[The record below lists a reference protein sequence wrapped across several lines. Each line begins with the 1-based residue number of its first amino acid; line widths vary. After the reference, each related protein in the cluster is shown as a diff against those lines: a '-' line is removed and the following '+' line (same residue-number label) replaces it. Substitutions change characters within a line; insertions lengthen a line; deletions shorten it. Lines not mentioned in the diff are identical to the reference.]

1 MIPDDGGLTVPTP
14 PVASGGMSA
23 TRFCLII
30 GLVLGI
36 VAAFGGLM
44 QLLVVLVFGVF
55 GLIVGRV
62 LDGKLDLAALF
73 GRSSSR

>member
-1 MIPDDGGLTVPTP
+1 MIPEDGGLSAPTP
-14 PVASGGMSA
+14 PVPSSGMSA

-36 VAAFGGLM
+36 VAAYGGLR
-44 QLLVVLVFGVF
+44 QLLVVLVFGLF
-55 GLIVGRV
+55 GLIIGRV